1 MVQSFSVFFN
11 QYLLVNVAN
20 TNIQYINISYDLA
33 HSKDILKV
41 YLSRVQDCNWLSFR
55 NDVSEYMYILND
67 KVRVRIYFNQSHNND
82 YGGGILSSVL
92 DVSRGTI

>member
-1 MVQSFSVFFN
+1 M
-11 QYLLVNVAN
+11 
-20 TNIQYINISYDLA
+20 
-33 HSKDILKV
+33 
-41 YLSRVQDCNWLSFR
+41 
-55 NDVSEYMYILND
+55 SEYMYILND